1 MDTTV
6 GSIQLL
12 ATIDT
17 SQYKQGAREIDNAN
31 KGIQDSTDSTERQSN
46 SAFSNIAKVGIAGLI
61 AATVAV
67 GAAIV
72 GNIGGAIRRV
82 DTLNNSTRVFE
93 QMGFQAEDAD
103 KAIATLTKSIQGLPT
118 PLDAAVRSTTALAAT
133 YGDISLGQKV
143 FTALNN
149 AIIGFGGSANEV
161 ENAITQLSQLP
172 LDGPLDAQ
180 TWNSL
185 RNSGLT
191 PVLVALSKDFGM
203 SIGDLREAF
212 GKGELTVQ
220 DFVNA
225 LIRLN
230 TEGGGGLQSL
240 ESIAQS
246 ATSGISTGFANMQT
260 AITRG
265 LASIIESVGSANI
278 ANAISTIGSAFE
290 SALKNVGG
298 FISFIIANK
307 DIFGPI
313 AAGITALVGAIT
325 AWAIVTK
332 VITIAQAAF
341 NAVLLA
347 NPIGLI
353 ITTIVGLVAGLI
365 YFFTQTELGKDIV
378 ANVFKFIGEAIA
390 NVISVVTT
398 VANGISTIFQEIVR
412 RVTNVVNNVQA
423 IFQDVVNIVRGIFTD
438 VVDTITG
445 IVSGIV
451 SIFEDIWNG
460 IVGVFNGIVDFF
472 KKWGITIL
480 ALILLPLTLAVGL
493 IIQYWEPIKAFFMGI
508 RDFIVGVFT
517 PIVTFFTTIF
527 TAAYQAV
534 VAIWTSISS
543 FFTTV
548 FTAAVA
554 GITSVWNSVVTYFTT
569 IWNGIVAVFLVVA
582 EFFRSVFATA
592 WAGVVF
598 VWDVAVIYF
607 TTIWNNIVS
616 VFSAVVGFFSSVFTS
631 AWNAITSA
639 FSSVVTFFR
648 DNVWN
653 PIVALFT
660 NVGTAIG
667 NAIGGAFKS
676 IVNSVLR
683 FAVNTINTFIDAING
698 AIDIINNVP
707 GVNVGKIGRLPI
719 PQLAEGGIVSKATLA
734 VIGEGS
740 EPEAVIPLS
749 KLDKMISGEGGART
763 EYNIENINIS
773 NEVDGDRWLRRLT
786 NDQEIVSSNLVP
798 TQKYMGA

>member
-1 MDTTV
+1 MNGGTQVGTV
-6 GSIQLL
+6 ELI

-31 KGIQDSTDSTERQSN
+31 KGIQDSASSTEKQGNNAFN
-46 SAFSNIAKVGIAGLI
+46 SIAKVGIGGLI

-67 GAAIV
+67 SAAIV
-72 GNIGGAIRRV
+72 GNIGGAIKRV
-82 DTLNNSTRVFE
+82 DTLNNSSRVFE
-93 QMGFQAEDAD
+93 QMGFQAADAD
-103 KAIATLTKSIQGLPT
+103 AAIATLTKSIQGLPT

-240 ESIAQS
+240 ESIAKS

-265 LASIIESVGSANI
+265 LATIIEAVGSANI
-278 ANAISTIGSAFE
+278 ASAISTIGTAFE
-290 SALKNVGG
+290 SALKNVAG
-298 FISFIIANK
+298 FIKFIIANK
-307 DIFGPI
+307 DVFGPI
-313 AAGITALVGAIT
+313 ATGITAIVTAIT
-325 AWAIVTK
+325 AWVVATK
-332 VITIAQAAF
+332 ALTIAQAAF
-341 NAVLLA
+341 DGVLKA
-347 NPIGLI
+347 SAIGKI
-353 ITTIVGLVAGLI
+353 IVIILGVVSALI
-365 YFFTQTELGKDIV
+365 YFFTQTQLGKDIV
-378 ANVFKFIGEAIA
+378 VNVFKFIEDSIRVLGEVINNLGNFFKDTWNNIKTIWEPVGAFFKIIGDIISIAFAKPLADIKKNFETLFNSIKIIAEPVINFLVQAWDTIAKAVAPAIQQIQTAIA
-390 NVISVVTT
+390 PFIGAIQTLVGQVINWIRNNETLLNILKVIGGIILAVLVAPLAILVIAIGAVITAFIGIALAVTFVVSKLLEFVNFVGQI
-398 VANGISTIFQEIVR
+398 VAQVLGFFLSLWN
-412 RVTNVVNNVQA
+412 
-423 IFQDVVNIVRGIFTD
+423 
-438 VVDTITG
+438 
-445 IVSGIV
+445 GIV
-451 SIFEDIWNG
+451 SIF
-460 IVGVFNGIVDFF
+460 
-472 KKWGITIL
+472 
-480 ALILLPLTLAVGL
+480 
-493 IIQYWEPIKAFFMGI
+493 
-508 RDFIVGVFT
+508 T
-517 PIVTFFTTIF
+517 PIV
-527 TAAYQAV
+527 
-534 VAIWTSISS
+534 
-543 FFTTV
+543 
-548 FTAAVA
+548 
-554 GITSVWNSVVTYFTT
+554 
-569 IWNGIVAVFLVVA
+569 
-582 EFFRSVFATA
+582 
-592 WAGVVF
+592 
-598 VWDVAVIYF
+598 
-607 TTIWNNIVS
+607 
-616 VFSAVVGFFSSVFTS
+616 GFFANIFTS
-631 AWNAITSA
+631 AWQAITSA
-639 FSSVVTFFR
+639 FGSVATWFR

-653 PIVALFT
+653 PIVSLFT
-660 NVGTAIG
+660 NIGTTIG
-667 NAIGGAFKS
+667 NAMGNAFKS

-698 AIDIINNVP
+698 AIDLVNRIP
-707 GVNVGKIGRLPI
+707 GVNLGKVGKLPI

-749 KLDKMISGEGGART
+749 KLDKMISSEGGGKT
-763 EYNIENINIS
+763 EYNIGTINIA
-773 NEVDGDRWLRRLT
+773 NEVDGEKWLQKLT
-786 NDQEIVSSNLVP
+786 NNQEIVSSNLVP